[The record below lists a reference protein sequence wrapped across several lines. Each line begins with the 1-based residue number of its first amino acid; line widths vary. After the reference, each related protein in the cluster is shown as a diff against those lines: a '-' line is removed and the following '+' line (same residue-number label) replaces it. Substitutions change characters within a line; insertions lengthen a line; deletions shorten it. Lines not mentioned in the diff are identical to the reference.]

1 VRAAIEGI
9 AKRAAAAAATL
20 TGKRFG
26 LLVASSL
33 VATTGIVAAALTGTG
48 ESSALAALLGRGLA
62 SDNTPVATAPAPG
75 RSSPG
80 SGSSASAHGGA
91 EAAGGPLASPA
102 PIAAPVASGPV
113 SKPAAKEPVSEQAES
128 TPEAGRIKHVFVIS
142 LTSPGYEQ
150 SFGSQ
155 SQMPYLSGTLRPQGQ
170 LLSEYALLDDSGL
183 ANQIAA
189 ISGQPPN
196 PATAAACPTYE
207 EFPATAKLD
216 GKGVVGGS
224 GCAYPVEALTIA
236 DQLTS
241 GQFSWHAYVEGMVDE
256 TGSPHNCVYPG
267 PGEADVAEPGGYA
280 ASQNPFVYFH
290 SLLDVGGCAIND
302 VPLDGLSGDLAKLEK
317 TPNYSY
323 LAPTQCGSGTAG
335 KCPAGSVEGAAS
347 ADAFLAKWVPKI
359 LASLAYKKDGLLI
372 VSFAAANPPSAE
384 APPGTDPLRV
394 GALLLSRFVAPG
406 ATDAGAYNPYSLLR
420 STEDL
425 FGLEPLGLASA
436 AKTKSFAAPLLGEN
450 TRGD

>member
-1 VRAAIEGI
+1 MKAAIAGI

-48 ESSALAALLGRGLA
+48 ESGALAALLGRSLA
-62 SDNTPVATAPAPG
+62 SDSTPVATAPAPG

-80 SGSSASAHGGA
+80 AGSSASAQGGA

-102 PIAAPVASGPV
+102 PIAAPAASGPV
-113 SKPAAKEPVSEQAES
+113 AKEPAPEQAAS

-170 LLSEYALLDDSGL
+170 LLSGYALLDDSGL

-196 PATAAACPTYE
+196 SATAADCPTYE
-207 EFPATAKLD
+207 EFPASAKAD
-216 GKGVVGGS
+216 AKGVVGGT
-224 GCAYPVEALTIA
+224 GCAYPVETLTIA

-241 GQFSWHAYVEGMVDE
+241 GRFSWHAYVEGMVDE
-256 TGSPHNCVYPG
+256 TGSPHNCVNPG
-267 PGEADVAEPGGYA
+267 PGEADAGEPGGYV

-302 VPLDGLSGDLAKLEK
+302 VPIEGLSGDLAKLEK
-317 TPNYSY
+317 TPSYSY

-335 KCPAGSVEGAAS
+335 KCPAGSAEGAAS
-347 ADAFLAKWVPKI
+347 ADAFLSKWVPKI
-359 LASLAYKKDGLLI
+359 LASPAYEKDGLLI
-372 VSFAAANPPSAE
+372 VTFAAANPLSAE

-420 STEDL
+420 STEEL
-425 FGLEPLGLASA
+425 FGLEPLALAAA
-436 AKTKSFAAPLLGEN
+436 AKTKSFAAPLLGES

>member
-1 VRAAIEGI
+1 MKAAIAGI

-48 ESSALAALLGRGLA
+48 ESGALAALLGRSLA
-62 SDNTPVATAPAPG
+62 SDSTPVATAPAPG

-80 SGSSASAHGGA
+80 AGSSAPAQGGA

-102 PIAAPVASGPV
+102 PIAAPASV
-113 SKPAAKEPVSEQAES
+113 PAAKEPAPEQAAN

-196 PATAAACPTYE
+196 PATAADCITYE

-216 GKGVVGGS
+216 GRGVVGGS
-224 GCAYPVEALTIA
+224 GCAYPVEALTVA

-256 TGSPHNCVYPG
+256 TGGPHNCVYPG
-267 PGEADVAEPGGYA
+267 PGEADAGEPGGYV

-302 VPLDGLSGDLAKLEK
+302 VPLEELSGDLAKLEK

-323 LAPTQCGSGTAG
+323 IAPTQCTAGMVG
-335 KCPAGSVEGAAS
+335 KCPAGAAEGAAS
-347 ADAFLAKWVPKI
+347 ADAFLAEWAPKI
-359 LASLAYKKDGLLI
+359 LASPAYEKDGLLI
-372 VSFAAANPPSAE
+372 VNFAAANPLSAD

-420 STEDL
+420 STEEL
-425 FGLEPLGLASA
+425 FGLEPLGLAATS
-436 AKTKSFAAPLLGEN
+436 KVKSFAAPLLGEK